1 MEHNLITRRQNGSN
15 IWSKA
20 DREVRQQLS
29 LRLGRFADGG
39 KTREHLQY
47 DDDVTAVWKQ
57 TMASSNNSA
66 LPIPPNSVSNQGV
79 PLGILKQVA
88 YWIIAV
94 AAFTGNAILCLF
106 LYSQGKVLFKKPY
119 IVIIFALGLTDVMT
133 AIFLFLCPGYTFA
146 ITIPEPKGTSALWLY
161 CQVLYGRMALFMIGL
176 ASMNICVILTFE
188 RWFAVVKSSQYM
200 HKIDTKRA
208 VLCSVACY
216 ILAIVTIIGSS
227 PAVRIH
233 PENPAG
239 KRCSYGKDANLKVTG
254 VVGFLMK
261 SIIPLSIIGGLYLRI
276 IYKMKTGSE
285 VGRQHG
291 DALRKKITKVAAIAI
306 LTLMLCWTP
315 NQVTYLLF
323 ILGHATQGTTWMD
336 VSVLLVFFNSC
347 VNPVLYGLTMRKY
360 RKGYWSVLTS
370 CCPCIR
376 KILVGAAGRSA
387 NNVSATAQLQTTSAG
402 AQHAQ

>member
-1 MEHNLITRRQNGSN
+1 
-15 IWSKA
+15 
-20 DREVRQQLS
+20 
-29 LRLGRFADGG
+29 
-39 KTREHLQY
+39 
-47 DDDVTAVWKQ
+47 
-57 TMASSNNSA
+57 MASSNNSS
-66 LPIPPNSVSNQGV
+66 LSIPPNTISNQEAT
-79 PLGILKQVA
+79 LGIPKQVA

-94 AAFTGNAILCLF
+94 AAFTGNSILCLF
-106 LYSQGKVLFKKPY
+106 LNSQRKVLFKKPY
-119 IVIIFALGLTDVMT
+119 TVVIFALGLTDVIT
-133 AIFLFLCPGYTFA
+133 AIFLFLCPGFTFA

-176 ASMNICVILTFE
+176 ASMNLCVILTFE
-188 RWFAVVKSSQYM
+188 RWFAVIKPYQYM
-200 HKIDTKRA
+200 HKINTRRA
-208 VLCSVACY
+208 VVCCVACY
-216 ILAIVTIIGSS
+216 LLAIVTS

-239 KRCSYGKDANLKVTG
+239 KRCSYGKGANLKVTG
-254 VVGFLMK
+254 VIGFLMK
-261 SIIPLSIIGGLYLRI
+261 SIIPFSIIAGLYLHV

-291 DALRKKITKVAAIAI
+291 DALRKKITKVAAIAT
-306 LTLMLCWTP
+306 LTLILCWTP

-370 CCPCIR
+370 CCPCIP
-376 KILVGAAGRSA
+376 KIHGGVVGSSTD
-387 NNVSATAQLQTTSAG
+387 VPATAQL
-402 AQHAQ
+402 